1 MNINELI
8 LSLVAILTVH
18 FTFKLGQSQNMELVK
33 MFLWLHFCIFCSA
46 SALDI
51 NQHTCSVKDL
61 TLKCVYD
68 GAYVYKSD
76 RLLTDIRTL
85 EFDFFSY
92 RSILINNE
100 HMLDLISL
108 NIFSI
113 PPKMSPLTLY
123 QNVTEERHVL
133 VKIQGDKGPSWPRIL
148 GRSDFSLQEN

>member
-18 FTFKLGQSQNMELVK
+18 FTSKVGQSQNVELVK
-33 MFLWLHFCIFCSA
+33 MFLWLHFCILCSNV

-51 NQHTCSVKDL
+51 NQHTYSVKDL

-92 RSILINNE
+92 RSILINND
-100 HMLDLISL
+100 HMPDLISL
-108 NIFSI
+108 NIFLI

-123 QNVTEERHVL
+123 QNITEERHVL
-133 VKIQGDKGPSWPRIL
+133 VKIQGEL
-148 GRSDFSLQEN
+148 SLSRVDAS